1 MFYMFPY
8 PISKKNAEILAFF
21 GAYSIGP
28 PPNSRHPK
36 TIKSADGGTLG
47 SMKCSYSLS
56 SSLEAQTVFFR
67 GFEGE
72 VTGIG
77 GGCIPVFFLCRVDL
91 CIYIY
96 LFIYIYKRLVF
107 GRLKKFHVFFLLVFF
122 CYPML
127 VFPLYSCLLI
137 GVIFDPG
144 WTSRIRLF
152 GFALLMTPSRIPWEA
167 SPFLPSL
174 KLT

>member
-96 LFIYIYKRLVF
+96 LFIYIYTNDW
-107 GRLKKFHVFFLLVFF
+107 FLEGSRNSMCFF
-122 CYPML
+122 CWCFF
-127 VFPLYSCLLI
+127 VTRCL
-137 GVIFDPG
+137 F
-144 WTSRIRLF
+144 SRYI
-152 GFALLMTPSRIPWEA
+152 AA
-167 SPFLPSL
+167 C
-174 KLT
+174 